1 MYVILYMMLFHTQEM
16 KTICW
21 KVTII
26 SLHVHI
32 YVHTCELLRY
42 SKTPWHRVPQR
53 YGQYKFLLVASY
65 GKSHKS
71 IYKIAVNSIQCIL
84 IHSYR
89 LNREYVTCKIFYTLF
104 ICYRIVPSKWGGS
117 CAHCVQ
123 RTLFCKDTIR
133 TCCNPLTH
141 YTKAIANCFCQG
153 GAINYK

>member
-1 MYVILYMMLFHTQEM
+1 MLKGDYYFIACTYICTYMHASCLDTVEHPDIGYLKGMDNINFYMRRQL
-16 KTICW
+16 I
-21 KVTII
+21 V
-26 SLHVHI
+26 
-32 YVHTCELLRY
+32 
-42 SKTPWHRVPQR
+42 
-53 YGQYKFLLVASY
+53 VASY
-65 GKSHKS
+65 GKSHRS

-104 ICYRIVPSKWGGS
+104 ICYRIVSSKWGGS

-141 YTKAIANCFCQG
+141 YTKAIANCSCHG
-153 GAINYK
+153 GAINYN